1 MKLDY
6 AVILVDS
13 ISLGLRIESLVKAEG
28 LSYKLIPVP
37 RHLSSDCGFC
47 VRIRKE
53 DRETVL
59 NLLQEHKIEIQAIE
73 DL

>member
-1 MKLDY
+1 MDY

-13 ISLGLRIESLVKAEG
+13 ISLGLRIEDLVKKEG

-47 VRIRKE
+47 VRILQE
-53 DRETVL
+53 DSEKVQD
-59 NLLQEHKIEIQAIE
+59 LLQEHEIEIQAIE
-73 DL
+73 AL

>member
-1 MKLDY
+1 MDY

-13 ISLGLRIESLVKAEG
+13 ISLGLRIESLMIKEG

-47 VRIRKE
+47 VRIHKK
-53 DRETVL
+53 DSETVQ
-59 NLLQEHKIEIQAIE
+59 NLLQEHKIEFQAIE
-73 DL
+73 AL